1 MKPSPRRST
10 RSHAPKDCCC
20 VRRVPRLTRRSSKVS
35 PTAAFAT
42 TNARCCSTVRPAS
55 NTRCLRSAVG
65 SIGCSR
71 SISRRCD
78 KDPPLHIGRRA
89 MTKLIM
95 AAAIA
100 VLVAIVGA
108 AEAQPYPSRP
118 ITMIAP
124 FPAGGPSDAL
134 ARVLADPLRAALAQP
149 IVIENVAGAG
159 GNIGIGRL
167 ARAAPDGYTI
177 GIGQWSTHVV
187 NAVTY
192 SLPYEVLQDFEP
204 VALLAITPQLII
216 ARKSF
221 PATNANELVEC
232 FNANPDKASAATV
245 GAAGGAQVTAVY
257 FQQATGTRFAFVPYR
272 GGAPAMQDLV
282 AGQVDIMFDQAAN
295 AIGQVRNGTIRSY
308 AVLNKDRWSALPDV
322 PSIDEAGVPSLYV
335 SYWHGLWAP
344 KGTPKDIVAK
354 LNTAVVNA
362 LADATVRQRFADIGQ
377 EGWPRDQQTPEA
389 LAAHHKAETEK
400 WWPIIRASNLKAE

>member
-1 MKPSPRRST
+1 
-10 RSHAPKDCCC
+10 
-20 VRRVPRLTRRSSKVS
+20 
-35 PTAAFAT
+35 
-42 TNARCCSTVRPAS
+42 
-55 NTRCLRSAVG
+55 
-65 SIGCSR
+65 
-71 SISRRCD
+71 
-78 KDPPLHIGRRA
+78 

-100 VLVAIVGA
+100 ALVAIIGG

-134 ARVLADPLRAALAQP
+134 ARVLSEPLRAALGQP

-192 SLPYEVLQDFEP
+192 SLPYDVLQDFEP
-204 VALLAITPQLII
+204 IALLAITPQLII
-216 ARKSF
+216 ARKNF
-221 PATNANELVEC
+221 PANNVKELVEWLK
-232 FNANPDKASAATV
+232 ANPDKASAATV

-295 AIGQVRNGTIRSY
+295 AIGQVRNGTIKSY
-308 AVLNKDRWSALPDV
+308 AVLTKDRWSALPDV

-335 SYWHGLWAP
+335 SYWHGLLAP
-344 KGTPKDIVAK
+344 KGTPNDIVAK
-354 LNTAVVNA
+354 LNAAVVNA

-377 EGWPRDQQTPEA
+377 EVWPRARQTPEA